1 MNEKISQ
8 TTSDNVDDTLDVT
21 QAGVYR
27 VYTEKKKF
35 RLFEINHGRLFDAR
49 DKWLRSYRVILR
61 LFREIA
67 PGLILLWMFLKAWE
81 GAQNVLLGTLESRVL
96 RIIEHGISTHSLDT
110 SALIM
115 TIVARLTCVL
125 LSVVVTDPWSQWA
138 YRAVSSRV
146 KEYFDVMIFT
156 AKLQMDL
163 PTVQDNT
170 TFDHLDAETGFH
182 AIESILA
189 ILSAV
194 ISGVGHLVLM
204 GSVARGSS
212 GNYGVFFAA
221 LSVLRPALT
230 YMDYA
235 GIISTPRVIEAN
247 NPHYL
252 RVLAFKDLVDT
263 KYRLDIISGNI
274 TQYVSEQYKAAKS
287 RLGDVKTE
295 HPEWQVFDLSRDSI
309 LTLDGLRTILVHLL
323 GEVPMVYFVVT
334 AILDP
339 SKMSLATL
347 ATVQAS
353 SNSLQ
358 GTYFRVMFYVA
369 RLAENTAQVQQ
380 IFDIQLVTKVVKD
393 EGHLSYPTEVNTTN
407 GGMSFE
413 LCNVVFKYPGGK
425 TTSNAL
431 DGVSFKI
438 GAGELVVVVG
448 ANGSGKSTFV
458 NILSRLYDPTSGQVL
473 VDGVD
478 IKAYKMSD
486 IRQAVA
492 ILTQDHQLYPLSLR
506 ENIGLGSVEDLSND
520 EMIEEAA
527 RKGGASQLISKLE
540 RKLDTI
546 LNPET
551 QQWSGLVNPGSDSPL
566 AIKLRQ
572 LKKTSNI
579 SGGER
584 QRLVASRTF
593 MRFNSN
599 RVKFVAADEPTAALD
614 PEGELELFT
623 RLREAREGKTMVF
636 ITHRFG
642 PLVKHADRIICMK
655 EGKIVESGDH
665 GTLMGLKGEY
675 HKMYSIQARAFEA

>member
-235 GIISTPRVIEAN
+235 GIISTQAN

-520 EMIEEAA
+520 EMI
-527 RKGGASQLISKLE
+527 
-540 RKLDTI
+540 
-546 LNPET
+546 
-551 QQWSGLVNPGSDSPL
+551 
-566 AIKLRQ
+566 KLRQ
-572 LKKTSNI
+572 LKKTSNV